1 MNTNKVT
8 LIGYV
13 GKHLLSSTKQ
23 DGTIRVSLRVAT
35 NGYRIT
41 RSGEKLVYTH
51 WHDVVAW
58 NKTAEYAARNFV
70 KGSKI
75 MVEGSISYQT
85 YPDHTGHIR
94 YITIITAK
102 SLMNLDR

>member
-13 GKHLLSSTKQ
+13 GKHLLSTKQ
-23 DGTIRVSLRVAT
+23 DGTKRVALRVAT
-35 NGYRIT
+35 NESRKT
-41 RSGEKLVYTH
+41 KNGEKLFYTQ

-70 KGSKI
+70 KGSRI